1 MGLLGRLLKKE
12 KSADTGDI
20 DYGQNSG
27 QPPSDSLSPSDGQLQ
42 EDDLSAAQDKSELDK
57 NLDKGISN
65 PTPTGASPAMIRAA
79 DVENNDFVM
88 LRRVLSHNIRM
99 PMAVIA
105 GYGDLIIN
113 AGLNEEDIRE
123 YVIKICKNITYMDS
137 VLKIFL
143 DGASEEEIEKKEWFD
158 LLLATKEICNY
169 VKSLTSKAGITVAI
183 NSGGE
188 TIPFFGSRVLIMRA
202 FYNLVENS
210 IKYMKREGNIIF
222 TLEDMGNSILVVYRD
237 DGEGML
243 EEELSHITE
252 LSFRGSNVSGGGCGV
267 GMYLVKEAVEKNGG
281 SLEVSSGRGKGMT
294 VYMTFEKK

>member
-1 MGLLGRLLKKE
+1 MGLLGRLLNRQEKLYTDSTEYNKDDSKPIANEQVDEDTLPANQDLAKKE
-12 KSADTGDI
+12 
-20 DYGQNSG
+20 
-27 QPPSDSLSPSDGQLQ
+27 LV
-42 EDDLSAAQDKSELDK
+42 LDK
-57 NLDKGISN
+57 EISN
-65 PTPTGASPAMIRAA
+65 PTPTGASPQRLSVANTAN
-79 DVENNDFVM
+79 DDFVM

-113 AGLNEEDIRE
+113 AGLNEEDMKD
-123 YVIKICKNITYMDS
+123 YVVKICKNITYMDS

-143 DGASEEEIEKKEWFD
+143 DGASEEELEKKEWFD
-158 LLLATKEICNY
+158 LLEATREICNY
-169 VKSLTSKAGITVAI
+169 VKSLTTKAGITVAI

-188 TIPFFGSRVLIMRA
+188 QVPFLGSRVLIMRA

-222 TLEDMGNSILVVYRD
+222 TIEDMGNSILVVYRD
-237 DGEGML
+237 DGEGMP
-243 EEELSHITE
+243 EEELSRITE

-294 VYMTFEKK
+294 VYMTFEKN

>member
-1 MGLLGRLLKKE
+1 MGILGRLLNRQERLYTDSTEYNKDDSEPVANEQVDEDTLPADHDLVGKE
-12 KSADTGDI
+12 LA
-20 DYGQNSG
+20 
-27 QPPSDSLSPSDGQLQ
+27 
-42 EDDLSAAQDKSELDK
+42 LDK
-57 NLDKGISN
+57 QISN
-65 PTPTGASPAMIRAA
+65 PTPTGASPQRLSVANTAN
-79 DVENNDFVM
+79 DDFVM

-113 AGLNEEDIRE
+113 AGLNEEDMKD
-123 YVIKICKNITYMDS
+123 YVVKICKNITYMDS

-143 DGASEEEIEKKEWFD
+143 DGASEEELEKKEWFD
-158 LLLATKEICNY
+158 LLDATREICNY
-169 VKSLTSKAGITVAI
+169 VKSLTTKAGITVAI

-188 TIPFFGSRVLIMRA
+188 QVPFLGSRVLIMRA

-222 TLEDMGNSILVVYRD
+222 TIEDMGNSILVVYRD
-237 DGEGML
+237 DGKGMP
-243 EEELSHITE
+243 EEELSRITE

-281 SLEVSSGRGKGMT
+281 SLEVSSGRDKGMT